1 MQPPKQEGDFL
12 LFKIKSF
19 KNYFKGIH
27 DSFFLSLSHLS
38 LNADEGLVW
47 SFKVSILL
55 QLYCASSLTPIFVHL
70 HFFCQVVSDATVDY
84 LKMTLLNAPA
94 ALLAL
99 GL

>member
-1 MQPPKQEGDFL
+1 MTF
-12 LFKIKSF
+12 
-19 KNYFKGIH
+19 
-27 DSFFLSLSHLS
+27 FFLSLSHLS